1 MKFKEIYLEF
11 NKIYLEINSLAGEI
25 VRKIEPND
33 VTDALTIQKIKNKS
47 KMNLYPKDD
56 FLKAKDLFSKY
67 NIDISKLTKLINKY
81 KKLEIKLRDFDKKF
95 KDIGIEK
102 FDLGPFSIVGEIKEI
117 PDGITISID
126 KNNLKVCENDWGEIL
141 PELTKKINSLEK

>member
-11 NKIYLEINSLAGEI
+11 NKTYLEINSLAGEI

-33 VTDALTIQKIKNKS
+33 VTDAITIQKIKNKS
-47 KMNLYPKDD
+47 KMNLYSKDN
-56 FLKAKDLFSKY
+56 FLKVKDLFSKY
-67 NIDISKLTKLINKY
+67 NVDISKLTKLINKY
-81 KKLEIKLRDFDKKF
+81 KKLEIKLRNFDKKF

-102 FDLGPFSIVGEIKEI
+102 FDFGPFLIVGEIKEI